1 MCGFYSFDHLLFSDV
16 ILFHIIRYSK
26 FQSVASI
33 TLHFP
38 ENFGGDTTQIHYIGL
53 KGEATQVIS
62 LPQKG
67 LMVVIGHTL
76 LGGKKGV
83 VAGTMISLI
92 CSLAYYYS

>member
-1 MCGFYSFDHLLFSDV
+1 MGFILLISYLLLSDV
-16 ILFHIIRYSK
+16 MLFHIIRYAK

-62 LPQKG
+62 HCHRK
-67 LMVVIGHTL
+67 V
-76 LGGKKGV
+76 
-83 VAGTMISLI
+83 
-92 CSLAYYYS
+92 

>member
-1 MCGFYSFDHLLFSDV
+1 MGFTLPISYLLLSDNV
-16 ILFHIIRYSK
+16 LFHIIRYSK

-62 LPQKG
+62 LP
-67 LMVVIGHTL
+67 
-76 LGGKKGV
+76 
-83 VAGTMISLI
+83 
-92 CSLAYYYS
+92 